1 MPLGFGRDPQRQTV
15 VRTSLGLAKAT
26 VRRRP
31 RRRGRDSRGFDEFVT
46 TTTSLFVVWYLTLN
60 HFFIHNTRYHTLDT
74 SQIINNMRRAAGS
87 VCAPPPRSSS
97 PPPRALGVS
106 SSSSFSRK
114 DNSDDSNADATTTDT
129 KVSSAH
135 HHHHLKADFRY
146 AAALLRQRDYE
157 TYLCTCAVDA
167 SKRAVPLA
175 LRALNC
181 ETVIDVVHENDGNAA
196 LMKLKWWHDPD
207 G

>member
-1 MPLGFGRDPQRQTV
+1 
-15 VRTSLGLAKAT
+15 
-26 VRRRP
+26 
-31 RRRGRDSRGFDEFVT
+31 
-46 TTTSLFVVWYLTLN
+46 
-60 HFFIHNTRYHTLDT
+60 
-74 SQIINNMRRAAGS
+74 MRRAAGA
-87 VCAPPPRSSS
+87 CARRRLARRL
-97 PPPRALGVS
+97 PPRALGVS

-114 DNSDDSNADATTTDT
+114 DNTDDSNADATTTDT

-196 LMKLKWWHDPD
+196 LMKLKWWHDRMDETVRPKETLSAPGVVD
-207 G
+207 HPIARCVRAALGVSSEEVSSNYYDDDIRVQDYQLPR